1 MDFSGDML
9 IYVIGGLAFLA
20 IAGLGLALTGDESK
34 EKAVKRAKQVASGEK
49 GNTKGRGKEDVAAS
63 RRKQTQQMLKKLR
76 EQDAERRKSLK
87 VDGMDAKL
95 RQAGLELSSQNF
107 YIICVVMAIVF
118 AALTYVSGAAGPPKI
133 LGFKL
138 TEVVGEQTARMITVS
153 AAALAGG
160 MGLPHWI
167 VGFLAKGR
175 NKKMM
180 GQFADA
186 IDIIVR
192 GVKSGLPLTECLRI
206 IAKESPAPLGPEFAQ
221 LTDNLQMGMTTERA
235 LQNFYKRV
243 PLPEVNFFVIVLS
256 IQAKAGGNLSEALG
270 NLSAVIRSRKMMREK
285 IKALSSEAKASAYII
300 GALPFVVAFMVYMTS
315 PGYIIELFIKP
326 AGHAVLFVAFCLMA
340 TGITVM
346 RKMISF
352 DI

>member
-1 MDFSGDML
+1 MDLSGDLL
-9 IYVIGGLAFLA
+9 IYVIGGLAFLI
-20 IAGLGLALTGDESK
+20 IAAVGIAFTADEGK
-34 EKAVKRAKQVASGEK
+34 EKASKRAKQIAAGEK
-49 GNTKGRGKEDVAAS
+49 SENKSRGKNDDVAS

-76 EQDAERRKSLK
+76 EQDQARRKSLN
-87 VDGMDAKL
+87 VDGMDGKL

-107 YIICVVMAIVF
+107 YIICAVMALVF
-118 AALTYVSGAAGPPKI
+118 AGLAYISGAAGPPKL
-133 LGFKL
+133 LGFELK
-138 TEVVGEQTARMITVS
+138 EMIGEQGARIVTV
-153 AAALAGG
+153 AAATLAGG
-160 MGLPHWI
+160 IGLPNWI

-186 IDIIVR
+186 IDVIVR

-206 IAKESPAPLGPEFAQ
+206 IASESPSPLGPEFAQ

-270 NLSAVIRSRKMMREK
+270 NLSLVIRQRKMMREK

-300 GALPFVVAFMVYMTS
+300 GCLPFAVGFMVYLTT
-315 PGYIIELFIKP
+315 PAYIMELFIKP
-326 AGHAVLFVAFCLMA
+326 AGHAVLFAAFCLMA